1 MNLSDA
7 CVKTNAT
14 SSSDSAMNSAFRIE
28 HDCLGELP
36 IPAEALHGI
45 HTQRALENFLLARR
59 SVHPELARAYGE
71 VKSACARTN
80 RALGAWA
87 DDAAKADAIDRAC
100 YELAHG
106 DLGGLVI
113 VDALQG
119 GAGTST
125 NMNVNEVLANR
136 ALEILGLPPGSY
148 DRVSPLDDLNLHQST
163 NDTYPTALRLAGIRL
178 LQTLEKKVVALQEAF
193 QAAEKKFAHV
203 VKVGRTQLQDAVLTT
218 LGREMSAYAEAIN
231 RDRWR
236 IYKCEERLRVVNLGG
251 TAIGTGLAAPRQY
264 IFQVVDQLR
273 EITAVMMACLTQIA
287 LLILQKAE
295 RYSVQLTAKKKADGT
310 TEKLFVCALD
320 ETPWTSEDEAVA
332 HVLKNHFA
340 TFYQAERTATE
351 PPKGVY
357 TFVAQC
363 GLSGVILGPPN
374 HHDYQNQLRK
384 LHAEKFSRMPFDM
397 FKSRVK
403 IVKDEAVVKKWIEEQ
418 SFKTE
423 YACLNVP
430 EPLQL
435 PTMEEVEKHFRAT
448 HKDSIIKAV
457 ETMTVAGAPSRTL
470 RCAGLQQLI
479 RQAWEQQRFF
489 PLPIATKLSQQFT
502 QHGLQFFKVNKT
514 VTHVSVA
521 RPLFLDIESNPV
533 SDGIRRIVE
542 FINNT
547 PKCTRKKL
555 IEALA
560 PTPKA
565 TVIPIAK
572 TPAPAAPVAEGEV
585 DAAAPAKPTEP
596 QAPEPTQEQTLVLV
610 DLHWLIH
617 AGAVLEFADGRME
630 TAKKPISKPSKP
642 EKKTDIKPAEGE
654 TVSST
659 ETVTPAEIA
668 TSTETVT
675 PLPEA
680 PATASEPGAEAPV
693 TAEATPAPETPAA

>member
-1 MNLSDA
+1 MSNITDLGLDLDSLFQPA
-7 CVKTNAT
+7 WAQGKSQPNKFEKFTGNEGVKPERTFSGKPGERRAPRRDGAGGGFGGGERRGGPPRGGSKFGERKGGFRGGDRRDERRERPEPPPPLPEFNV
-14 SSSDSAMNSAFRIE
+14 AF
-28 HDCLGELP
+28 
-36 IPAEALHGI
+36 IPEERGVE
-45 HTQRALENFLLARR
+45 QLARQIK
-59 SVHPELARAYGE
+59 VTGRAY
-71 VKSACARTN
+71 
-80 RALGAWA
+80 
-87 DDAAKADAIDRAC
+87 
-100 YELAHG
+100 
-106 DLGGLVI
+106 
-113 VDALQG
+113 
-119 GAGTST
+119 
-125 NMNVNEVLANR
+125 
-136 ALEILGLPPGSY
+136 
-148 DRVSPLDDLNLHQST
+148 PL
-163 NDTYPTALRLAGIRL
+163 
-178 LQTLEKKVVALQEAF
+178 F
-193 QAAEKKFAHV
+193 
-203 VKVGRTQLQDAVLTT
+203 
-218 LGREMSAYAEAIN
+218 
-231 RDRWR
+231 
-236 IYKCEERLRVVNLGG
+236 
-251 TAIGTGLAAPRQY
+251 
-264 IFQVVDQLR
+264 
-273 EITAVMMACLTQIA
+273 QIA

-295 RYSVQLTAKKKADGT
+295 RYSVQLTTKKKADGT
-310 TEKLFVCALD
+310 AEKLFVCALD

-384 LHAEKFSRMPFDM
+384 LHAEKFSRMPFDL
-397 FKSRVK
+397 FKARVK

-423 YACLNVP
+423 YVCLNVP
-430 EPLQL
+430 EPLKL

-457 ETMTVAGAPSRTL
+457 ETVIVAGAPSRTL

-533 SDGIRRIVE
+533 SDGIKRIVQ

-565 TVIPIAK
+565 TVIPIVE
-572 TPAPAAPVAEGEV
+572 TPAPAAPAAEG
-585 DAAAPAKPTEP
+585 ATTPTEP
-596 QAPEPTQEQTLVLV
+596 KPAAPQDTEPTPEQTLVLV

-630 TAKKPISKPSKP
+630 TAKKPMLKPARP
-642 EKKTDIKPAEGE
+642 EKKAEEKPADSEA
-654 TVSST
+654 VSST

-668 TSTETVT
+668 ASTETVT
-675 PLPEA
+675 PLPET
-680 PATASEPGAEAPV
+680 PAASEPAAEISTPAEA
-693 TAEATPAPETPAA
+693 APAPETPAV